1 MKVLA
6 AQEPF
11 FISRCGEMADARD
24 LKSLGGNSVPVRV
37 RSSAPKRGQPLFFL
51 AFLKIF
57 IVITIWIKTTYMVNG
72 L

>member
-37 RSSAPKRGQPLFFL
+37 RSSAPRQEGDALL
-51 AFLKIF
+51 SYF
-57 IVITIWIKTTYMVNG
+57 IAAVN

>member
-37 RSSAPKRGQPLFFL
+37 RSSAPRQEGDALL
-51 AFLKIF
+51 SYF
-57 IVITIWIKTTYMVNG
+57 IAAV
-72 L
+72 

>member
-37 RSSAPKRGQPLFFL
+37 RSSAPKLKEWIDTNKYQSIFFC
-51 AFLKIF
+51 K
-57 IVITIWIKTTYMVNG
+57 ND
-72 L
+72 